1 MFVHYTSLTTRASL
15 PFKPI
20 AKTLKAL
27 LRAPDLFEAFRSPA
41 VVSAAE
47 NSGEPVELH
56 QLVYPVVA
64 DERLSDKQD
73 QVGIIYLSMCAA
85 ELRV

>member
-1 MFVHYTSLTTRASL
+1 MG
-15 PFKPI
+15 
-20 AKTLKAL
+20 
-27 LRAPDLFEAFRSPA
+27 
-41 VVSAAE
+41 SAAE